1 MSNYG
6 TKGREQH
13 SYLRLMLMLHPF
25 LLNLAYSAFVALTWI
40 ALWHLNDFFFNAAK
54 VTPLV
59 SLIFLPAVLR
69 PVAVLLF
76 GVPGAIGLILG
87 AAMTITAI
95 GPINFS
101 LILITLSN
109 GLTALGSLTLMR
121 QIPSYRCELTGD
133 MAGLTLRTI
142 IAFAGL
148 TAVASTVVNS
158 FIFSLSPTL
167 SWTSGLSLSMLFGD
181 AVGALLMLY
190 LLSLL
195 SPAISKHLR

>member
-1 MSNYG
+1 
-6 TKGREQH
+6 
-13 SYLRLMLMLHPF
+13 MLMLHPF
-25 LLNLAYSAFVALTWI
+25 LLNLAYSTFVALTWI
-40 ALWHLNDFFFNAAK
+40 ALWHLNGFFFNAAE

-95 GPINFS
+95 DPINFS

-148 TAVASTVVNS
+148 TAVASTVVTS
-158 FIFSLSPTL
+158 LIFSLSPTL
-167 SWTSGLSLSMLFGD
+167 SWTWGLSLSMLFGD
-181 AVGALLMLY
+181 AVGALLVLY